1 MDLIEKYE
9 VTQKPIVA
17 CTYKNAIGTPALFD
31 KSFFKLL
38 LELKGQAG
46 AKKII
51 SQNENAVVTVPFPL
65 GYIDID
71 TKEDYEIFK
80 NLNKS

>member
-1 MDLIEKYE
+1 MIEKYE
-9 VTQKPIVA
+9 KTGKPIVA
-17 CTYKNAIGTPALFD
+17 CDYKDAIGTPVLFD
-31 KSFFKLL
+31 KTFFNTL

-51 SQNENAVVTVPFPL
+51 SQNLDVTVTIPFPL

-71 TKEDYEIFK
+71 TKEDYESLG
-80 NLNKS
+80 NLNKR